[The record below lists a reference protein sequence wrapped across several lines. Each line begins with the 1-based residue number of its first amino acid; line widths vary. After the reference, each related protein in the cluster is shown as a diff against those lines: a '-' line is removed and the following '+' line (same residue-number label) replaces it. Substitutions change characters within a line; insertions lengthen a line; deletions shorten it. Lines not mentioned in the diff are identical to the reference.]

1 MESALPYIE
10 VGHFE
15 ASGASVALTWEIDRN
30 PDFLMAWNETK
41 FASDA
46 TNVFLLWDKD
56 YAAGDASI
64 IINDTTDGMKG
75 VAEATNGITQN
86 DSVAYADTNSNT
98 QATHTLNLTLGSAFY
113 GADSDEIH
121 YIAIW
126 ANRFVDR
133 GDINA

>member
-15 ASGASVALTWEIDRN
+15 ADGANVALTWDMDRN
-30 PDFLMAWNETK
+30 PDALIAWNQTK
-41 FASDA
+41 FATDA
-46 TNVFLLWDKD
+46 TNIVLFWTKD

-64 IINDTTDGMKG
+64 ILNEADAGIG
-75 VAEATNGITQN
+75 VVEATNGITQN
-86 DSVAYADTNSNT
+86 DSVTYADVANST
-98 QATHTLNLTLGSAFY
+98 QATHTLNLTLGSAFR

-121 YIAIW
+121 YVAIW
-126 ANRFVDR
+126 ANKFIDR

>member
-1 MESALPYIE
+1 MSHIV

-15 ASGASVALTWEIDRN
+15 ASGAAVALTWTGMDRN
-30 PDFLMAWNETK
+30 PDFLMAWNQTK
-41 FASDA
+41 FATTS

-64 IINDTTDGMKG
+64 IQNDTTDGMMG
-75 VAEATNGITQN
+75 VAETTNGVTQN
-86 DSVAYADTNSNT
+86 DTVAYADTNSNT
-98 QATHTLNLTLGSAFY
+98 VATHTLNLTLGSAFY

-121 YIAIW
+121 FIAVW
-126 ANRFVDR
+126 ADEFKDY

>member
-1 MESALPYIE
+1 MSAPLPYIE

-15 ASGASVALTWEIDRN
+15 ADGANVALTWDMERN
-30 PDFLMAWNETK
+30 PDALIMWNETK
-41 FASDA
+41 MATDA
-46 TNVFLLWDKD
+46 TNIVLFWNKD

-64 IINDTTDGMKG
+64 IVNEADASIG
-75 VAEATNGITQN
+75 VAETTNGITQN
-86 DSVAYADTNSNT
+86 DSVAYADTNDNT
-98 QATHTLNLTLGSAFY
+98 QATHTLNLTIGSAFR

-126 ANRFVDR
+126 ANKFNDR